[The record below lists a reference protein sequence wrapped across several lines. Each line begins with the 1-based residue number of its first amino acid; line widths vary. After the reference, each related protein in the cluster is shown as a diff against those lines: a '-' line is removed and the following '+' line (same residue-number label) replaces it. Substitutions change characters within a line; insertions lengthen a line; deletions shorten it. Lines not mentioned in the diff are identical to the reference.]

1 MERMTFKTFV
11 WPENPESF
19 QIRAVRNPKYTVSEN
34 QDYVYSGL
42 GPMCR
47 VISGSGVFWGEYAV
61 QNYNT
66 LQVLMANGTVGELK
80 HPLLGNMQAF
90 LTGLTMDMEGREGY
104 VAYRFTFREAD
115 EEGMIPALPE
125 EME

>member
-1 MERMTFKTFV
+1 MDRMQFKTFV
-11 WPENPESF
+11 WPENPETF
-19 QIRAVRNPKYTVSEN
+19 RIRAVRSPRYTIN
-34 QDYVYSGL
+34 DTQDYVYGGL

-47 VISGSGVFWGEYAV
+47 VISGSGVFCGEYAV

-66 LQVLMANGTVGELK
+66 MQVLMANGTVGELK
-80 HPLLGNMQAF
+80 HPLWGTMKAF

-104 VAYRFTFREAD
+104 IAYSFTFREAD
-115 EEGMIPALPE
+115 EEGIIPPLPE